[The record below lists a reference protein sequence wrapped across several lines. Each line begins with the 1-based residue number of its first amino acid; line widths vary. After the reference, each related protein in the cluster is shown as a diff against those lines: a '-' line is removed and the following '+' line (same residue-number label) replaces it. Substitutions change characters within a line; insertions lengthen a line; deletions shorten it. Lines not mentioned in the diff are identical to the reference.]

1 MKKFVLAPAGL
12 LFLGLAQAENL
23 EGVDKM
29 ICAAAQAQICIEHD
43 TCYSAA
49 PADLGV
55 ADFVVIDIDKKTIS
69 TTKASEQNRSTAFS
83 SVLKSD
89 GLIHLQGYERGRAFN
104 IVINEATGHMTAAV
118 LRDGLSVSV
127 FGVCTDA
134 DI

>member
-1 MKKFVLAPAGL
+1 MKKIVLAPAAL
-12 LFLGLAQAENL
+12 LVIGLAQAENL

-49 PADLGV
+49 PADLDV
-55 ADFVVIDIDKKTIS
+55 PDFVVIDLDEKTIS
-69 TTKASEQNRSTAFS
+69 TTRASDQNRSTVFS
-83 SVLKSD
+83 SVMKSD
-89 GLIHLQGYERGRAFN
+89 GLIHFQGLEGGRAFG
-104 IVINEATGHMTAAV
+104 IVINETTGHMTAAV

>member
-1 MKKFVLAPAGL
+1 MKKFVLVPAGL
-12 LFLGLAQAENL
+12 LVLGLAQAENL

-29 ICAAAQAQICIEHD
+29 ICAAAQAQICIEQD

-49 PADLGV
+49 PAELDIP
-55 ADFVVIDIDKKTIS
+55 DFVVIDVDEKTIS
-69 TTKASEQNRSTAFS
+69 TTKASDQNRSTAFS
-83 SVLKSD
+83 SVLRSN
-89 GLIHLQGYERGRAFN
+89 GLIHLQGLEGSRAFN

-127 FGVCTDA
+127 FGVCTDT

>member
-1 MKKFVLAPAGL
+1 MKKFVLAPVGL
-12 LFLGLAQAENL
+12 LLFGLVQAENL

-43 TCYSAA
+43 TCYFAA
-49 PADLGV
+49 PADLDIP
-55 ADFVVIDIDKKTIS
+55 DFVVIDIDEKNIS
-69 TTKASEQNRSTAFS
+69 TTKASEQDRSTAFS

-89 GLIHLQGYERGRAFN
+89 GLIHLQGLEGGRAFG
-104 IVINEATGHMTAAV
+104 IVINQATGHMTAAV

>member
-1 MKKFVLAPAGL
+1 MKKIVLAPAAL
-12 LFLGLAQAENL
+12 LVIGLAQAENL

-49 PADLGV
+49 PADLDV
-55 ADFVVIDIDKKTIS
+55 PDFVVIDLDEKTIS
-69 TTKASEQNRSTAFS
+69 TTRASDQNRSTVFS
-83 SVLKSD
+83 SVLRSN
-89 GLIHLQGYERGRAFN
+89 GLIHLQGLEGSRAFN

-127 FGVCTDA
+127 FGVCTDT

>member
-1 MKKFVLAPAGL
+1 MKKTVMVLAGL
-12 LFLGLAQAENL
+12 LFFGFVQADNL

-29 ICAAAQAQICIEHD
+29 ICAAVQAQICIEHD

-49 PADLGV
+49 PAELGV
-55 ADFVVIDIDKKTIS
+55 PDFVVIDVDEKTIS
-69 TTKASEQNRSTAFS
+69 TTEASEQDRSTVLS

-89 GLIHLQGYERGRAFN
+89 GLIHLQGFEGGRAFG
-104 IVINEATGHMTAAV
+104 IVINEVTGHMTAAV

-127 FGVCTDA
+127 FGVCTDT

>member
-1 MKKFVLAPAGL
+1 MKKIVLAPAGL
-12 LFLGLAQAENL
+12 LLFGLAQAENL

-29 ICAAAQAQICIEHD
+29 ICAAAQAQICFEQD
-43 TCYSAA
+43 MCYSAA
-49 PADLGV
+49 PAELDV
-55 ADFVVIDIDKKTIS
+55 PDFVVIDVDDKTIS
-69 TTKASEQNRSTAFS
+69 TTKASEQNRSTEFS

-89 GLIHLQGYERGRAFN
+89 GLIHLQGLEGDRAFG